1 MCRSTKSVR
10 LMFII
15 AASLVVFVARHPALV
30 EGLEEKE
37 EIVDDFDNGT
47 ADYWQGYRDENSS
60 TTWYLSAHGDPAPY
74 DLNSTRPPMEEN
86 GGGFLEVVPF
96 SDSPAQI
103 FTDVFDLLPGATAEL
118 TYWNLI
124 PFPVFGRHT
133 VLILYTEFVDIL
145 EDEVVAS
152 PKSVQVFTAPL
163 PTDPFPGW
171 TTVTVDLKINQPS
184 KVQVS
189 FS

>member
-1 MCRSTKSVR
+1 
-10 LMFII
+10 MFII

-60 TTWYLSAHGDPAPY
+60 TTWYLSAHGDPAPF

-152 PKSVQVFTAPL
+152 PKSVQVLQHHCLPIRFLVGLQLLLTLKSTSPL
-163 PTDPFPGW
+163 KFRLVFHKD
-171 TTVTVDLKINQPS
+171 I
-184 KVQVS
+184 
-189 FS
+189 